1 MGKNEQLGKA
11 LIKKDKKSVDKWFFS
26 VYWLYLNKLMK
37 EKVMKLLDAI
47 GVILLAV
54 LLAAMFVYGGI

>member
-54 LLAAMFVYGGI
+54 LLAAMFVYGGL

>member
-1 MGKNEQLGKA
+1 LKKPIANLKNGL
-11 LIKKDKKSVDKWFFS
+11 
-26 VYWLYLNKLMK
+26 YWRHLNKVMK

-54 LLAAMFVYGGI
+54 LLAAMFVYGGL

>member
-1 MGKNEQLGKA
+1 
-11 LIKKDKKSVDKWFFS
+11 
-26 VYWLYLNKLMK
+26 MK

-54 LLAAMFVYGGI
+54 LLAAMFVFGGL

>member
-1 MGKNEQLGKA
+1 
-11 LIKKDKKSVDKWFFS
+11 
-26 VYWLYLNKLMK
+26 MK

-54 LLAAMFVYGGI
+54 LLAAMFVYGGL